1 MGNYVCV
8 VETEPGVRDIRFLQD
23 RLYEYN
29 AEQTGF
35 HDGKWLA
42 IFLRDD
48 SGSPVAGL
56 FGWTWAGIL
65 KVSDLWVREDERRR
79 GRGSQMLEAAET
91 EARARGCTRAILDT
105 HSFQAPAFYQKR
117 GYRVV
122 SVVEDFP
129 PGHRAYTLIKDLSG
143 RL

>member
-1 MGNYVCV
+1 MGSYTFV
-8 VETEPGVRDIRFLQD
+8 VETEPNVRDIRFLQH

-35 HDGKWLA
+35 HDGQWLA

-48 SGSPVAGL
+48 SGSMVAGL
-56 FGWTWAGIL
+56 YGWTWAGCL
-65 KVSDLWVREDERRR
+65 KVSDLWVCESERRR
-79 GRGSQMLEAAET
+79 SRGSQLLEAAEN

-122 SVVEDFP
+122 SITEDFP
-129 PGHRAYTLIKDLSG
+129 PGHRTYTLFKDL
-143 RL
+143 